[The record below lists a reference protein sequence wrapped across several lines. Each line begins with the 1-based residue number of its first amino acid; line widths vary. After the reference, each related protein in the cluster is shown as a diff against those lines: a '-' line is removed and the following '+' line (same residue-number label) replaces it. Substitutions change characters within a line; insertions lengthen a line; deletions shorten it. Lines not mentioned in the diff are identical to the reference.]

1 MPIVPTF
8 ARRYRR
14 IVALL
19 AVAIVAVVTVSHA
32 PPASAAAGDAY
43 WFMLN
48 DAGNVGPYDV
58 YAQALRADGQ
68 FSGQLNISWQTGQ
81 VVGNSHS
88 ISAVRLGGRLHVF
101 AATATVASP
110 TGPRNGD
117 LLYAMQ
123 NSDGTWPDWTRI
135 YRRPGAIAHVV
146 AANVA
151 GQLHVVITGPWNG
164 NRATIL
170 HSVKQSNGQ
179 WSTFSDLTTF
189 AGNPGARNSY
199 QLAVA
204 GTPSGLLH
212 VLVDGPLAQGK
223 EKINHTVR
231 WPDGSWSTWGS
242 IVGDTG
248 RPWSSDNPAWGPN
261 KLTAAAVGDDVH
273 LLFENNGVV
282 YHTIRHTDGNWL
294 PFGNM
299 SAATGLNRYDFA
311 KLSATGFASNGN
323 LLVAGVHSPANDL
336 RYTIR
341 RPNGSW
347 DWWTSNQDKPSD
359 NVSDISDMF
368 VTGE

>member
-1 MPIVPTF
+1 M
-8 ARRYRR
+8 
-14 IVALL
+14 VASL
-19 AVAIVAVVTVSHA
+19 AAATVGVVTAVLGVVHA
-32 PPASAAAGDAY
+32 LPASAAAGDAY

-58 YAQALRADGQ
+58 YAQALRANGE
-68 FSGQLNISWQTGQ
+68 FSAQAKISSQTGQ
-81 VVGNSHS
+81 VVGNSYS
-88 ISAVRLGGRLHVF
+88 ISVVKLGGRLHLF
-101 AATATVASP
+101 AATATVASA

-123 NSDGTWPDWTRI
+123 NSNGTWPDWTRI
-135 YRRPGAIAHVV
+135 YRRSGTISHVV

-151 GQLHVVITGPWNG
+151 GQLHVVITGPWIG

-179 WSTFSDLTTF
+179 WSAFGDLTAF
-189 AGNPGARNSY
+189 AGDPGARNSY
-199 QLAVA
+199 HLAVA

-212 VLVDGPLAQGK
+212 VLVDGPLAQGR
-223 EKINHTVR
+223 ERINHTVR
-231 WPDGSWSTWGS
+231 WTDGSWSTWGS

-299 SAATGLNRYDFA
+299 SNATGLNRYDFA
-311 KLSATGFASNGN
+311 KLSATGFAGNGN

-341 RPNGSW
+341 RANGSW
-347 DWWTSNQDKPSD
+347 DWWTSTRDKPGD

-368 VTGE
+368 VAGE